1 MARFIVD
8 VLAGKMGADILLLD
22 LSELTLIA
30 DYFVITTGETD
41 RQIQAMT
48 EDVLQQLEEKHQVKC
63 LRVEG
68 APESGWVLMDYGSV
82 VVHLFSEA
90 QRSYYQLEQL
100 WKDAHT
106 VVRMA

>member
-1 MARFIVD
+1 
-8 VLAGKMGADILLLD
+8 MGADILLLD
-22 LSELTLIA
+22 LGGLTLIA

-41 RQIQAMT
+41 RQLAAMT
-48 EDVLQQLEEKHQVKC
+48 EDVLQQLEEKHQIKC
-63 LRVEG
+63 LHVEG

-106 VVRMA
+106 IVRMA